1 MLHLDGMQTVCLSL
15 SLPFSPLP
23 PSSFPPPPFL
33 LLPLT
38 FSGHSLC
45 FSFFF
50 FSVLVLS
57 LLPLPLYIYT
67 GIPSLILTRAHTYKL
82 HTRTLT
88 LMRRTLFRICSSLL
102 TIGNIADSREFTC
115 VHGYIYAIHT
125 CVNGY
130 TYVYM

>member
-1 MLHLDGMQTVCLSL
+1 MQTVCLSL
-15 SLPFSPLP
+15 PPPLP
-23 PSSFPPPPFL
+23 PSTSHFL
-33 LLPLT
+33 RAQ
-38 FSGHSLC
+38 SL
-45 FSFFF
+45 FLFLF